1 MPKKNGV
8 ALMILEK
15 NKKPKGDEIEEEE
28 DSLGSKDALLGACRE
43 FTNAVGLE
51 VSEDKEEAA
60 CEALLSFVQIALS
73 SDDEDY

>member
-15 NKKPKGDEIEEEE
+15 NKKSKGEEEE
-28 DSLGSKDALLGACRE
+28 DSLEFKEALLGACSE
-43 FTNAVGLE
+43 FLSSIGIE
-51 VSEDKEEAA
+51 VSEDKEKDA
-60 CEALLSFVQIALS
+60 CEALLDFVQIALN

>member
-15 NKKPKGDEIEEEE
+15 NKKAK
-28 DSLGSKDALLGACRE
+28 GACSE
-43 FTNAVGLE
+43 FLSSIGIE
-51 VSEDKEEAA
+51 VSEDKEKDA
-60 CEALLSFVQIALS
+60 CEALLDFVQIALN

>member
-15 NKKPKGDEIEEEE
+15 NKRPKGEEEE
-28 DSLGSKDALLGACRE
+28 DSLEFKEALLGACSE
-43 FTNAVGLE
+43 LLSSIGIE
-51 VSEDKEEAA
+51 VSEDKEKDA
-60 CEALLSFVQIALS
+60 CEALLDFVQIALN

>member
-15 NKKPKGDEIEEEE
+15 NKKSKGAEEE
-28 DSLGSKDALLGACRE
+28 DSLEPKEALLGACSE
-43 FTNAVGLE
+43 FLSAIGIE
-51 VSEDKEEAA
+51 VSEDKEKDA
-60 CEALLSFVQIALS
+60 CEALLDFVQIALN

>member
-15 NKKPKGDEIEEEE
+15 NKRPKGEEEE
-28 DSLGSKDALLGACRE
+28 DSLEFKEALLGACSE
-43 FTNAVGLE
+43 FLSSIGIE
-51 VSEDKEEAA
+51 ISEDKEEDA
-60 CEALLSFVQIALS
+60 CEALFNFVQIALN